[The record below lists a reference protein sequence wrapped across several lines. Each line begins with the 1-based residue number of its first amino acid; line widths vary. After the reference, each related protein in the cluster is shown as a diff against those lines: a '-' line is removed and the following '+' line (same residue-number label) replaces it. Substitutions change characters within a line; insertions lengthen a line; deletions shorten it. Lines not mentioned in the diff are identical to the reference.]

1 MSQNKQKV
9 ILITGASSGIGKV
22 SALHLLNEGYK
33 VYAAARRIEQ
43 MKDIEA
49 AGGKSIRMDIT
60 KEEDVQNAVQ
70 MVMNE
75 AGCIDVLINNAGY
88 GFYGPIEDTPIE
100 EARKMFDVNL
110 FGLARLTQLV
120 LPIMRKQGH
129 GRIINVSSMA
139 GKIYMP
145 LGGWYHGSK
154 HALEAWSD
162 SLRLEVKP
170 FNIDVVIIEPGIILT
185 EFGQVMLENMA
196 KIPKDS
202 AYRKLIEAYERAS
215 RKSYGKGGGTPPEAI
230 ARVMS
235 KAVKARRPKIRYRKG
250 KYSVLMPMV
259 RKIFGDRIFD
269 AIILSQIK

>member
-1 MSQNKQKV
+1 
-9 ILITGASSGIGKV
+9 
-22 SALHLLNEGYK
+22 
-33 VYAAARRIEQ
+33 

-88 GFYGPIEDTPIE
+88 GFYGPIEDTPIA